1 MLSNYTNYREWAT
14 VGMLL
19 IVVIAATMFVD
30 AVSGAIRRRIM
41 EGARVRGMVRS
52 R

>member
-1 MLSNYTNYREWAT
+1 MLSNYTNFREWGT

-19 IVVIAATMFVD
+19 IVVIVATMLVD
-30 AVSGAIRRRIM
+30 LVSGAIRRRIM
-41 EGARVRGMVRS
+41 EGSRARGLVRS